1 MAVEGHNGDGQDT
14 PEQGFGGSGSSLQA
28 FFEGLVRRRETATYT
43 GTLAGTVPGVRYTDR
58 TAAERYEVQANYR
71 RFEQKM
77 NMTRQGNWQPEA
89 MAVNKNRE
97 ANRDRLVRAEKPGYT
112 LLDWGFGNAA
122 AASQRVSN
130 FGLHSPNRGPTSW
143 KPIGPPPPEGM
154 KWSGDAAT
162 NSRAIKKIGR
172 IFGAGDVGITLL
184 DRRWV
189 YSTWFE
195 EKTKESHPIRFSD
208 EPGFEGI
215 TAPTFLE
222 DSTQVIP
229 ASMRYAVVMVLPM
242 SRQGVRTS
250 PTLTSYASTQV
261 TYSAI
266 ARLIVSVAEFIRG
279 LGYHAIPSSNCT
291 AASIPLAID
300 AGLGELG
307 RNAKLIHPV
316 WGPICR
322 ICKVI
327 TDLPLE
333 PDLPVETGATAFC
346 ESCGKCADAC
356 PMRAI
361 PTGPRSFEPAGD
373 YSSSGVKQ
381 WQVNHWKCFEF
392 WSRCGTNCGLCLSAC
407 PFNKG
412 PHWSHQIAKAAI
424 ARFPAI
430 VPAIVEL
437 DDLFGYG
444 ETDPGCFWA

>member
-1 MAVEGHNGDGQDT
+1 MNGLIRSL
-14 PEQGFGGSGSSLQA
+14 GFDATQLDA
-28 FFEGLVRRRETATYT
+28 FFERLSSRRESTTYT
-43 GTLAGTVPGVRYTDR
+43 GTLAATVPGVQHIDR
-58 TAAERYEVQANYR
+58 TAAERYEVQPEYR
-71 RFEQKM
+71 RFEQRM
-77 NMTRQGNWQPEA
+77 NMTRQGSWHPEA
-89 MAVNKNRE
+89 IILNKNRDQ
-97 ANRDRLVRAEKPGYT
+97 NRSRLVQEGKVGYS
-112 LLDWGFGNAA
+112 LIDWGFTNAA
-122 AASQRVSN
+122 AASQKVSN

-143 KPIGPPPPEGM
+143 KPLGPPPPGEM
-154 KWSGDAAT
+154 KWSGDAST
-162 NSRAIKKIGR
+162 NSRAVKRIGR

-189 YSTWFE
+189 YASWFD
-195 EKTKESHPIRFSD
+195 EKSKQSYPIRFSD
-208 EPGFEGI
+208 EAGLESI
-215 TAPTFLE
+215 TEPTVLE
-222 DSTQVIP
+222 DNTQVIP
-229 ASMRYAVVMVLPM
+229 AGMKYAVVLVLPM
-242 SRQGVRTS
+242 SRQGVRAS

-333 PDLPVETGATAFC
+333 LDRPVETGATAFC

-356 PMRAI
+356 PMKAI
-361 PTGPRSFEPAGD
+361 PRGPRSFNPVGD
-373 YSSSGVKQ
+373 YSNAGVKQ
-381 WQVNHWKCFEF
+381 WQLDHWKCFEF
-392 WSRCGTNCGLCLSAC
+392 WSKCGTNCGLCLSAC

-412 PHWSHQIAKAAI
+412 THWSHQLIKAAI
-424 ARFPAI
+424 ARFPVVDSAM
-430 VPAIVEL
+430 VKL
-437 DDLFGYG
+437 DDAFGYG
-444 ETDPGCFWA
+444 ETDPTCFWA